1 MNQILKVSNKIIKKI
16 FDPQIIIFQKTLKN
30 NYNLN
35 NFLNLSNIDFTKN
48 LVEFSNYLIYFS
60 YYEKTINP
68 NEQFNLKYQEILKSI
83 WLLSLAIL
91 NNYTNNIFRNDF
103 VGKHNP
109 FLMSNKYDVGDE
121 YFNSLKSS
129 SNNIFSY
136 TYYLNEMIDINIP
149 IQSFYDLIVDIIIL
163 FMINNDNHNN
173 NARRFLFIP
182 LKSKKYS
189 EKNTTLYLKVFKNV
203 RNYLQK
209 YFPNNFNELILLL
222 NTFQ

>member
-1 MNQILKVSNKIIKKI
+1 MNQILKASNKIIKKI

-60 YYEKTINP
+60 YYEKTINQ

-91 NNYTNNIFRNDF
+91 NNYTSNIFRNDF

-109 FLMSNKYDVGDE
+109 FLMSNKYDISDE
-121 YFNSLKSS
+121 YFNSLKTS

-136 TYYLNEMIDINIP
+136 TYYLHEMLDTNIP
-149 IQSFYDLIVDIIIL
+149 VQSFYDLVVDIIIL
-163 FMINNDNHNN
+163 FMINNNNHNSN
-173 NARRFLFIP
+173 TRRFLFISM
-182 LKSKKYS
+182 KSKKYS

>member
-1 MNQILKVSNKIIKKI
+1 MNQILKANNKIIKKI
-16 FDPQIIIFQKTLKN
+16 FDPQITIFQKTLKN

-35 NFLNLSNIDFTKN
+35 NFINLSSIDFTKN
-48 LVEFSNYLIYFS
+48 LIEFSNYLIYFS
-60 YYEKTINP
+60 YYEKIINQ

-109 FLMSNKYDVGDE
+109 FLVSNKYDVGDE
-121 YFNSLKSS
+121 YFNSLKAS

-136 TYYLNEMIDINIP
+136 TYYLHEMLDINIP
-149 IQSFYDLIVDIIIL
+149 IQSFYDLVVDVIIL
-163 FMINNDNHNN
+163 FMINNNNHNS
-173 NARRFLFIP
+173 NARHFLFIP

-189 EKNTTLYLKVFKNV
+189 EKNTALYLKVFKNV